1 MLRLKKA
8 MAVVQYSI
16 LIGIVAIALTTM
28 NMYMRRS
35 IQAKVKDLSDALIG
49 TEGVDFEWGLDYM
62 DDTAFV
68 RETKSEFQLSEHE
81 QIGGSISRELHSEYE
96 LDSIQVVSSSGA
108 AETTDGNLDIG
119 GNAEDPY
126 DTPIIPYGGGGS
138 GSSNYTPTGPSGR
151 DSAGGTINNIPTP

>member
-49 TEGVDFEWGLDYM
+49 TEGVDFDRGLDYLVQTVYIKEIESNSVIT
-62 DDTAFV
+62 DED
-68 RETKSEFQLSEHE
+68 
-81 QIGGSISRELHSEYE
+81 QIGGSTYR
-96 LDSIQVVSSSGA
+96 DVSSGYEMDSFQLFSSN
-108 AETTDGNLDIG
+108 EDGRLRLG
-119 GNAEDPY
+119 RRAEDPY
-126 DTPIIPYGGGGS
+126 VAPIFPY
-138 GSSNYTPTGPSGR
+138 
-151 DSAGGTINNIPTP
+151 